1 LQSPKPNFYDVLI
14 AGAGPAGL
22 SAAGAAAR
30 AGLRVAIFERS
41 KEIGYPVHTSG
52 GSWIAELR
60 RLGVPDRFMHP
71 IRTGKFLAPSATATF
86 LMTSRLVAS
95 STFAACISISGP
107 KLPKLAQ
114 RFFQVQRL
122 SALS

>member
-1 LQSPKPNFYDVLI
+1 MPKPNFYDVLI

-30 AGLRVAIFERS
+30 AGLRVAMFERS

-86 LMTSRLVAS
+86 SYDEPVSCILDIRGLYQYL
-95 STFAACISISGP
+95 AA
-107 KLPKLAQ
+107 KA
-114 RFFQVQRL
+114 
-122 SALS
+122 